1 MNTET
6 FTLRPSVEAL
16 RKQARDAHYWNSFQP
31 DRAAEVVL
39 NSVESEL
46 RDYQSQ
52 LPDEL
57 REDFE
62 TRYLDLTSRWLS
74 ALSRCASPAVT
85 GPAKFPVKRMQKAN
99 EAERNARMKLDEWA
113 KKFVH
118 RVTHP
123 TQHRLT
129 GWAEI
134 ERLQMKVDQLTE
146 LQELM
151 KACNAI
157 VRKKSL
163 SDEEK
168 VDEMVSLGQHEKTAK
183 DLLEPDFCGRR
194 GFPSYAL
201 TNNLAKIKQAQGR
214 IGSLTKMVNTE
225 NSEVELDWG
234 TIELDYQEER
244 IRLHFNEIPS
254 DELRTQLKQNAF
266 KWSRTNQ
273 AWQRQLTDNAMRA
286 TKRIFNLESL

>member
-16 RKQARDAHYWNSFQP
+16 RKQACDAHYWNSFQP

-39 NSVESEL
+39 ASVESEL

-57 REDFE
+57 KEDFE
-62 TRYLDLTSRWLS
+62 KRYLDLTSRWLS

-85 GPAKFPVKRMQKAN
+85 GPAKFPVKKMQKAN

-134 ERLQMKVDQLTE
+134 ERLQMKVDQLAE

-157 VRKKSL
+157 VRKKL
-163 SDEEK
+163 LTDEEK
-168 VDEMVSLGQHEKTAK
+168 VDEMVSLGVHEKIAK

-201 TNNLAKIKQAQGR
+201 TNNLAKIKQAQER
-214 IGSLTKMVNTE
+214 IDNLTKMV
-225 NSEVELDWG
+225 
-234 TIELDYQEER
+234 
-244 IRLHFNEIPS
+244 
-254 DELRTQLKQNAF
+254 
-266 KWSRTNQ
+266 
-273 AWQRQLTDNAMRA
+273 
-286 TKRIFNLESL
+286 